1 MKSFKQ
7 SYGEAIDTGEYGN
20 LFHPSKKALYNTPQD
35 VEKMFPNLGPEAQR
49 YIETITGDAY
59 KKAVERLQ
67 SYTGKNP
74 GTFSLPALMQTVMG
88 ALQKVE
94 QIQSGHSEELEKL
107 AVDIVLNLPEFK
119 AFKKWRDSGK
129 LKFDVKLIDANLD
142 NAIVAAEQ
150 EGEEEKAND
159 EELTPYETVDFN
171 VAQTLQD
178 ASDAVLKRKFANMM
192 TQGNATN
199 KLYLFQMASEQLNQI
214 DPSLTKLYGVLSS
227 IVQTSYYAM
236 PVINF
241 TVNVKFSAV
250 GSEEVVPDEDGYIIR
265 AKSKYFPYLIHEI
278 VKGCWD
284 LLSIDVVSNAELGN
298 ETLDD
303 ELMDIM
309 TGPQLYT
316 NMSKLIPSK
325 DIELLPYVYRLLLK
339 KDINTTRE
347 VLSGGGRAQNII
359 NTLIQQAKTMQ
370 GEYDQ
375 ASDEKPWQDSEEGE
389 PEQ

>member
-7 SYGEAIDTGEYGN
+7 SYGEAIDTGEHGN
-20 LFHPSKKALYNTPQD
+20 LFHPSKKALYNAPHD

-67 SYTGKNP
+67 TYTGKNP
-74 GTFSLPALMQTVMG
+74 STFSLPALMQTVMG

-94 QIQSGHSEELEKL
+94 QIQSGRSKELEKL

-150 EGEEEKAND
+150 EGEKEEAND

-236 PVINF
+236 PVMNF
-241 TVNVKFSAV
+241 TMNVKESAV
-250 GSEEVVPDEDGYIIR
+250 GSEEVIPDEDGYIIK
-265 AKSKYFPYLIHEI
+265 AQSKYFPYLIHEI

-303 ELMDIM
+303 EVMDIM

-339 KDINTTRE
+339 KDINTIRE

-375 ASDEKPWQDSEEGE
+375 SSDEKPWQDSEEGE
-389 PEQ
+389 TEQ

>member
-1 MKSFKQ
+1 
-7 SYGEAIDTGEYGN
+7 
-20 LFHPSKKALYNTPQD
+20 
-35 VEKMFPNLGPEAQR
+35 MFPNLGPEAQR

-67 SYTGKNP
+67 TYTGKNP
-74 GTFSLPALMQTVMG
+74 STLSLPALMQTVMG

-94 QIQSGHSEELEKL
+94 QIQSGRSKELEKL

-150 EGEEEKAND
+150 EGEEEEAND
-159 EELTPYETVDFN
+159 KELTPYETVDFN

-236 PVINF
+236 PVMNF
-241 TVNVKFSAV
+241 TMDIKSSAV
-250 GSEEVVPDEDGYIIR
+250 GSEEVVPDEDGYIIKAR
-265 AKSKYFPYLIHEI
+265 SKYFPYLIHEI

-303 ELMDIM
+303 EVMDIM

-339 KDINTTRE
+339 KDINTIRE

-375 ASDEKPWQDSEEGE
+375 SSDEKPWQDSEEGDT
-389 PEQ
+389 EQ